1 MKLHVGSFEMHLS
14 LLKALKAHIN
24 HEKKP
29 QKTMKV
35 TAQTRGRSDDQL
47 HLMAV
52 IIKIKIYIYTL

>member
-1 MKLHVGSFEMHLS
+1 
-14 LLKALKAHIN
+14 
-24 HEKKP
+24 
-29 QKTMKV
+29 MKV